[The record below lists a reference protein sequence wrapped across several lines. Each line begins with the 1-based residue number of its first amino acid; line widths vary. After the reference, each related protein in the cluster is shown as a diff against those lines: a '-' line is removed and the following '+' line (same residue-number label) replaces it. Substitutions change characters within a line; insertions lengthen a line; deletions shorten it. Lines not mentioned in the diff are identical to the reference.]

1 MGCASS
7 AASNQ
12 RPDAEAG
19 EKAGHR
25 PLVSENPGDAA
36 RKERRS
42 PRTEEPAPAPPEG
55 RALGPLGT
63 SAARRY
69 YNAITGETTTVTKA
83 PPPPPPGSRLV
94 GGVSSVSSEG
104 DLADRPGRRR
114 DSKVRFGAGGGERRD
129 SNPKSMKRA
138 WSSFIG
144 I

>member
-7 AASNQ
+7 AASSNQ
-12 RPDAEAG
+12 SAEAG
-19 EKAGHR
+19 E
-25 PLVSENPGDAA
+25 VSEIPGDAA

-42 PRTEEPAPAPPEG
+42 PRTEE
-55 RALGPLGT
+55 
-63 SAARRY
+63 Y

-83 PPPPPPGSRLV
+83 PAPPPPGSRLV
-94 GGVSSVSSEG
+94 GGVSSVSTSEG

-114 DSKVRFGAGGGERRD
+114 DSKVRFGAGGERRG